1 MENIIDELEN
11 FSALGLSEVT
21 LEALRDKGFTEPT
34 DIQRACIP
42 LLLQK
47 KIDVIGQAA
56 TGTGKTAAFGLPILE
71 EIDEKDRSTQAII
84 LAPTRELAIQVA
96 NEIDSL
102 KGKRDISVDA
112 IYGGTSY
119 ENQFRRL
126 RKGLQIVVGTP
137 GRIQDHLDRKTLD
150 ISHIR
155 FAVLDEAD
163 EMLDMGFID
172 DIEKILENA
181 PEDKRM
187 LLFSATM
194 PAPILRLAESFM
206 HEYEIVR
213 TKRQENT
220 APLTDQ
226 YYFELRESDKM
237 EALSRV
243 IDMDKDFYGVV
254 FCKTKLQCEEI
265 GRKLSDRG
273 YRAEALHGDISQK
286 QREIV
291 LQKMRDHKISIL
303 VATDVAARGID
314 IQELTH
320 VINYTI
326 PQDPEAY
333 IHRVGR
339 TGRAGKKGTA
349 ITFITSGEYR
359 KLSFIK
365 KVSKF
370 DILPGVVPQPEDI
383 IKAKKERILEAVQEA
398 VEKNTSDYEDIA
410 AKLLEEHEA
419 DVVVKAL
426 LYSLYRGELDVK
438 QYHQIRSEARKN
450 KEDKKER
457 KERSRGEKREASAFN
472 DMTRLFIARGRND
485 GFTKRRLANTLIEEC
500 HVRDEDL
507 QDIQVMENFSFINV
521 PSGLVD
527 GILRNYSD
535 MGEDGKPLIVRAK
548 PDKNPPKKSS
558 FPERKRKSNS
568 QTSSFKVKSRRNWE
582 DEVQYYGRDTR
593 DGDDIDYGRRDRGR
607 FDKKKSHGKYNKG
620 GKKRR

>member
-1 MENIIDELEN
+1 
-11 FSALGLSEVT
+11 
-21 LEALRDKGFTEPT
+21 
-34 DIQRACIP
+34 
-42 LLLQK
+42 
-47 KIDVIGQAA
+47 
-56 TGTGKTAAFGLPILE
+56 
-71 EIDEKDRSTQAII
+71 
-84 LAPTRELAIQVA
+84 
-96 NEIDSL
+96 
-102 KGKRDISVDA
+102 
-112 IYGGTSY
+112 
-119 ENQFRRL
+119 
-126 RKGLQIVVGTP
+126 
-137 GRIQDHLDRKTLD
+137 
-150 ISHIR
+150 
-155 FAVLDEAD
+155 
-163 EMLDMGFID
+163 
-172 DIEKILENA
+172 
-181 PEDKRM
+181 
-187 LLFSATM
+187 
-194 PAPILRLAESFM
+194 
-206 HEYEIVR
+206 
-213 TKRQENT
+213 
-220 APLTDQ
+220 
-226 YYFELRESDKM
+226 
-237 EALSRV
+237 
-243 IDMDKDFYGVV
+243 
-254 FCKTKLQCEEI
+254 
-265 GRKLSDRG
+265 
-273 YRAEALHGDISQK
+273 
-286 QREIV
+286 
-291 LQKMRDHKISIL
+291 MRDHKISIL

-349 ITFITSGEYR
+349 ITFITSSEYR

-383 IKAKKERILEAVQEA
+383 IKAKKERILASVQDA
-398 VEKNTSDYEDIA
+398 IEKDTADYDDIA
-410 AKLLEEHEA
+410 EKLLSANDA

-426 LYSLYRGELDVK
+426 LYSLYRGELDIR
-438 QYHQIRSEARKN
+438 QYHQIRSEARG

-457 KERSRGEKREASAFN
+457 REKKGRTERRESSAFD

-535 MGEDGKPLIVRAK
+535 MGEDGRPLIVRAK
-548 PDKNPPKKSS
+548 PDKSSPKKAAVS
-558 FPERKRKSNS
+558 EKRRKSNA

-582 DEVQYYGRDTR
+582 DDVQFYGRDTR
-593 DGDDIDYGRRDRGR
+593 DGEDMDYSRRDRGGR